1 MTSQP
6 IIEVTC
12 DDAVWETLDLDL
24 EAMFTGLAGTL
35 GGRLLPWVTSPWHV
49 SVLLTN
55 DTGIRPLNA
64 QYRGKDKA
72 TNVLSFGVLEVP
84 VTKGA
89 WEALSLPGVPFF
101 LGDAALAFETI
112 VAEAERE
119 EKILSHHLSHLF
131 VHALLHLLGYDHET
145 EDDAR
150 VMESLEVEILAS
162 ARIPNP
168 YILDHICGNESEQV
182 NP

>member
-6 IIEVTC
+6 LIEITC
-12 DDAVWETLDLDL
+12 DAAAWEGLDLDL
-24 EAMFTGLAGTL
+24 EAMFTELAQTVGA
-35 GGRLLPWVTSPWHV
+35 RLLPWVTSPWHV

-55 DTGIRPLNA
+55 DEGIRPLNA

-84 VTKGA
+84 VTQDA
-89 WEALSLPGVPFF
+89 WEALFLPGVPFL

-112 VAEAERE
+112 VAEADRE
-119 EKILSHHLSHLF
+119 EKTLSQHLSHLF

-145 EDDAR
+145 EDEAHA
-150 VMESLEVEILAS
+150 MESLEVEILAS

-168 YILDHICGNESEQV
+168 YILDHICDNESEQV